1 MDKLKVSEMKNIFK
15 FLGLRNYTSLKKN
28 ELLQRM
34 RDEGLYD
41 AYLNRKKEENQ
52 EKEKA
57 INLQNEKE
65 QNLQEFKETVGV
77 TNSIDNEESDEEDSI
92 CEDDFEYIED
102 FILIYGDYY
111 EIEDEMNKKSTD
123 KEKKE
128 YLISTGLEDIT
139 EIDYRFG
146 NSLQFSQNRAH
157 GRYFIG
163 KNDELIVPEMF
174 GDGDLVVPY
183 EITKYNRNATAA
195 FDMEMVDFIY
205 LRHDDVFVKYNIKG
219 KIYKKWNWKI
229 LYNNM
234 EGIFSIEFPNGR
246 TREFKKNTH
255 VNDIL
260 NFIQNSD
267 KNKTTIKIKVTYNN
281 TIKNINNYFPIV
293 PSTWIQEYIVPST
306 WIQEF
311 GGSKGSSDGGEIY
324 SRYTGPEDEKVP
336 MEDLIKKSF
345 DKEGITYSIS

>member
-57 INLQNEKE
+57 ANLQNERE
-65 QNLQEFKETVGV
+65 RNFQEFKETVGT
-77 TNSIDNEESDEEDSI
+77 TNSMNDEESDEEDSV
-92 CEDDFEYIED
+92 CEDDFENIED
-102 FILIYGDYY
+102 FLLIYGDYY
-111 EIEDEMNKKSTD
+111 EIEDEMNEKSTD

-128 YLISTGLEDIT
+128 YLISTRLEDIT
-139 EIDYRFG
+139 ETNYRFG
-146 NSLQFSQNRAH
+146 NSLQFSQNRSH

-183 EITKYNRNATAA
+183 EITKFNKNATRA

-234 EGIFSIEFPNGR
+234 ENIFQIEFPNGR
-246 TREFKKNTH
+246 TQEFKKNIH
-255 VNDIL
+255 VKDIL
-260 NFIQNSD
+260 SFLHKSD
-267 KNKTTIKIKVTYNN
+267 SKTSKININVEYNNKIKIFDYL
-281 TIKNINNYFPIV
+281 PLV
-293 PSTWIQEYIVPST
+293 PSTWTSNH
-306 WIQEF
+306 
-311 GGSKGSSDGGEIY
+311 GSSGGGADGGFMNIT
-324 SRYTGPEDEKVP
+324 YTGPEDEKGP
-336 MEDLIKKSF
+336 MEVLIQKSF